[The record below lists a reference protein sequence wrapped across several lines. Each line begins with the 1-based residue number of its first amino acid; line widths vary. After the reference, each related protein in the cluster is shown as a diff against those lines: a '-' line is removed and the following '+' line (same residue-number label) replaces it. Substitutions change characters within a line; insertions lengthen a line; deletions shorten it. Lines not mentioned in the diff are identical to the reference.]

1 MMCLLLLPRE
11 CQCLAW
17 KSEKRKRIFA
27 EEDKKS
33 KLQKSLWA
41 AIKNIVKLL
50 KSSSNVAF
58 LVSN

>member
-1 MMCLLLLPRE
+1 MFGLESGEEEELD
-11 CQCLAW
+11 
-17 KSEKRKRIFA
+17 IFA

-41 AIKNIVKLL
+41 VIKNIVKLL